1 MKENKKI
8 IVFGATGTLGAPIA
22 LHLSKAGYD
31 IIAVGHRKEDNG
43 FFEDMGIPYFS
54 VDITNYNN
62 FKVLPTDNIYAI
74 VNFAGMLPASM
85 EGYDGNSYLTSIIQ
99 GTYNILEYARLA
111 GADRILFPQSLFD
124 VSYLFGSKVP
134 IPADSVRKA
143 PLKGDHAVYVI
154 AKNAAVDL
162 IEHYYQVYGIKRFVI
177 RLSRIYLYHP
187 NPYTFIDG
195 KKVMVSDRF
204 LIYRAMQGKDI
215 ELWGDPYRL
224 LETICIE
231 DFLQIIE
238 RAIVANVEG
247 GIYNVGSGG
256 STLKERIEGI
266 VEVFSPADRP
276 SKIIYAPEKRS
287 AQQFVLDIRKTIWE
301 LGYQPQF
308 TWKKYLIN
316 FKEAMKAQRFSL
328 IWGKE
333 SDYISEEEINNL

>member
-124 VSYLFGSKVP
+124 VSYLFGSKV
-134 IPADSVRKA
+134 
-143 PLKGDHAVYVI
+143 
-154 AKNAAVDL
+154 N
-162 IEHYYQVYGIKRFVI
+162 
-177 RLSRIYLYHP
+177 
-187 NPYTFIDG
+187 
-195 KKVMVSDRF
+195 
-204 LIYRAMQGKDI
+204 
-215 ELWGDPYRL
+215 
-224 LETICIE
+224 
-231 DFLQIIE
+231 
-238 RAIVANVEG
+238 
-247 GIYNVGSGG
+247 
-256 STLKERIEGI
+256 
-266 VEVFSPADRP
+266 
-276 SKIIYAPEKRS
+276 
-287 AQQFVLDIRKTIWE
+287 
-301 LGYQPQF
+301 F
-308 TWKKYLIN
+308 T
-316 FKEAMKAQRFSL
+316 Q
-328 IWGKE
+328 
-333 SDYISEEEINNL
+333 